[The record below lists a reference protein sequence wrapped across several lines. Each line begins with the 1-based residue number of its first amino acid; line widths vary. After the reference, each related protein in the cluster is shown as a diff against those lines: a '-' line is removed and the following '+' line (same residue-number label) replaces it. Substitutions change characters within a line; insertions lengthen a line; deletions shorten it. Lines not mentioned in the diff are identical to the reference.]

1 MSKKQTFSF
10 EVFPPNT
17 SVSTQKLYEALG
29 EMKGLEP
36 DYISVTCSNNPD
48 NIKEL
53 TVRVSEYIKK
63 ELGLPC
69 IAHLPA
75 MYISKEQVLSVM
87 DELKT
92 MGIDGL
98 LALRGDI
105 YPDKTPV
112 GDFRYASDLIS
123 FIREK
128 DGEIPIFGACY
139 PEVHPDS
146 RNRVEDIQHL
156 KKKVDAGCGELIT
169 QLFFDNEIFYHFQ
182 ESCTLAGIDKPI
194 VAGIMPIINRAQAL
208 RLIETTKA
216 KLPRKFTAILDK
228 YEHSKEALRDAGIAY
243 AVDQIVDLVT
253 NDVAGIHLYTMNNAQ
268 TARDVYRA
276 VASLFGKKTAQDS
289 GRV

>member
-1 MSKKQTFSF
+1 MNIKQTFSF

-17 SVSTQKLYEALG
+17 LSSTQKLYEALSQ
-29 EMKGLEP
+29 MKGLEP

-53 TVRVSEYIKK
+53 TVKLSEYIKK
-63 ELGLPC
+63 DLDLPC

-75 MYISKEQVLSVM
+75 MYMSKEQVSSILK
-87 DELKT
+87 ELKDIN
-92 MGIDGL
+92 IDGL

-105 YPDKTPV
+105 YPDKKPA
-112 GDFRYASDLIS
+112 GDFKYASDLITY
-123 FIREK
+123 IRSIDK
-128 DGEIPIFGACY
+128 NIPIFGACY

-146 RNRVEDIQHL
+146 KNKLEDIKYL
-156 KKKVDAGCGELIT
+156 KQKLDLGCGELIT
-169 QLFFDNEIFYHFQ
+169 QLFFDNDIFYSFK
-182 ESCTLAGIDKPI
+182 ESCELAAINKPI

-243 AVDQIVDLVT
+243 AIDQIVDLLT
-253 NDVAGIHLYTMNNAQ
+253 NDVAGIHLYTMNNAD
-268 TARDVYRA
+268 TARDIYKSI
-276 VASLFGKKTAQDS
+276 ASLFGKKA
-289 GRV
+289 